1 MNPHSNI
8 LVIGASGGC
17 GLFGL
22 LLAKKFGGKVTGVCS
37 GKNFEKVQKLK
48 PDNMI
53 DYTSK
58 NFLDGIK
65 NEKFDIIYDTVTSPE
80 DSDQKIIYKPFLKE
94 EGKYVGINGSPIE
107 FMRSIL
113 GLGFYNQH
121 KVALL
126 KWSNELLQT
135 VRDAVNQDNIDLF
148 VDRVFEFKESD
159 VWEAFKLQK
168 SRRAKG
174 KIIIKI
180 DG

>member
-1 MNPHSNI
+1 M
-8 LVIGASGGC
+8 
-17 GLFGL
+17 FGV

-53 DYTSK
+53 DYATP

-65 NEKFDIIYDTVTSPE
+65 KEKFDIIYDTVTSPE
-80 DSDQKIIYKPFLKE
+80 DSDQKIVYKPFLKE
-94 EGKYVGINGSPIE
+94 GGKYVAINGNPFE

-113 GLGFYNQH
+113 GLGFYKQH

-126 KWSNELLQT
+126 KWSTELLQT
-135 VRDAVNQDNIDLF
+135 VRDAVNQDNTELF
-148 VDRVFEFKESD
+148 IDRVFEFNEKD
-159 VWEAFKLQK
+159 VREAFLLQK

-174 KIIIKI
+174 KIIIRI
-180 DG
+180 NS